1 MRRWVR
7 AVVILMLAG
16 SVLAQEYKE
25 APMLSA
31 QVEAGSLPPVAE
43 RLPENPVVIEPVE
56 EIGTYGGLWRS
67 VDAGDSLDW
76 TRLTVMIEPLAKFNR
91 DLAGLRPNV
100 LESWEWNENNTQIT
114 MHFRRGIKWSDG
126 QPLTADDFLFFWND
140 MVLNE
145 DVPIEAPGYT
155 VINGKPMV
163 VRKIDAFTI
172 QASFAEPNPLFLE
185 LAARGSYNSALDVV
199 PAHYMRKFHP
209 QYTPGADVQEL
220 VDRYDGGTRLH
231 YPDMPT
237 YAAWRV
243 TEFRSGQFALFER
256 NPYYWK
262 VDSEGQ
268 QLPYIDN
275 LRVQISESGDPAEF
289 VVLKAIAGELD
300 MQVRD
305 FPLNDMPLVMENS
318 EAQDYRVVMW
328 NRGDFAWPWI
338 MLMYDYPDKGIV
350 DLMYTQG
357 FRQAL
362 SYAINR
368 ERINNVT
375 ALGVAQPRQFAMSPD
390 GPEFLT
396 PEGKALYEEW
406 VSSYEA
412 YEPETAASLLDE
424 VGVVDTDGDGL
435 RERPDGSKL
444 ELIIDVVVSDTKSVN
459 AVQLIKED
467 WEAVGLKT
475 VINAIDATVLS
486 QRAEQGKVMIRA
498 WGSAAA
504 WGLLSASTVWAPIEG
519 FEWSL
524 GGLRIGQFYQTA
536 GREGVA
542 PRPGSMLEKLQQK
555 YSEIVQIADAEERN
569 AKLLEAYRIH
579 IDEGPITIGTIGEH
593 PSPVVVKNNFRNV
606 QAFGVV
612 ASHDLGFPGNADP
625 EQFFFK
631 P

>member
-424 VGVVDTDGDGL
+424 VGAVDTDGDGL

-536 GREGVA
+536 GQAGVA

-555 YSEIVQIADAEERN
+555 YSEIVQIADADERN

-625 EQFFFK
+625 EQFFFE